1 MRDSGRLRLVLALL
15 FLITGTLLIIGVR
28 SGEAGLVTAIRE
40 TSLQLTGPV
49 QSTANSLGERLRV
62 IGENFS
68 RIASRD
74 DELEAFRIE
83 NEDLKFKLS
92 QIKDLE
98 RREREL
104 SRILQLVPPES
115 YKVLP
120 AKVVSV
126 GSSDNYRW
134 TITLDV
140 GSEDGISLNSTVVSG
155 AGIVGSIVQLGESF
169 SVASLIIDP
178 NVKIGVRMEGT
189 AEIGYISGTGAIDKI
204 NLQLF
209 DPYAKMQVGAK
220 VLSWGSDTGK
230 PYMPGLVIGRI
241 SSVVGSVGQLNRVA
255 TVIPSV
261 DISNLEIVGVIRS
274 ATRDALRDP
283 LTILDN

>member
-126 GSSDNYRW
+126 GSSGNYRW

-230 PYMPGLVIGRI
+230 PYMPGLAIGRI